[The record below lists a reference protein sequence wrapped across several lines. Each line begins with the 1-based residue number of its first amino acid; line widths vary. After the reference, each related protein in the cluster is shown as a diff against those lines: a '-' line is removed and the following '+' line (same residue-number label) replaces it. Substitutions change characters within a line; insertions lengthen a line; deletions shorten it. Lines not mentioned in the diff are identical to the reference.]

1 MERERS
7 RGPGDR
13 SFAPGAVQLL
23 ARTAGAILPTYP
35 AEMVK
40 TTSSAIRSRFLPS
53 LLAMALGLGVL
64 ATPVASGQSTRVD
77 VSPSSVDIGPGES
90 AVISFSLDEPI
101 IAPPPD
107 PGFVT
112 ITFTTSDP
120 GRIELSTTSLTW
132 TAAEWQQTR
141 QLTIASPGE
150 APGAGDVLV
159 TVTGQ
164 VTSNSEYYSGV
175 TASIEVTVSGAE
187 PEPSEPTTTAPAPSS
202 TTSTTSPPSDP
213 PTEAER
219 SASGRGVAAGL
230 AITG

>member
-1 MERERS
+1 
-7 RGPGDR
+7 
-13 SFAPGAVQLL
+13 
-23 ARTAGAILPTYP
+23 
-35 AEMVK
+35 MVK

-64 ATPVASGQSTRVD
+64 ATPAASGQSTRVD
-77 VSPSSVDIGPGES
+77 ASPSSVDIGPGES

-141 QLTIASPGE
+141 QFTIASPGE

-164 VTSNSEYYSGV
+164 VTSNSEYYSGT
-175 TASIEVTVSGAE
+175 TASVEVTVDGAE
-187 PEPSEPTTTAPAPSS
+187 PEPSEPSGPTTTAPTPAP